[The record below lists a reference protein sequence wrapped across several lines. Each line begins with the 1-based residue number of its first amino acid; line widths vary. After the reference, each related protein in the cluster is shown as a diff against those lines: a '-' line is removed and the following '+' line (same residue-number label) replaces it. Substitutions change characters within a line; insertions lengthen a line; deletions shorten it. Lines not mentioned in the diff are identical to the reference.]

1 MQETP
6 VSSLGRKDPLEEEVA
21 ACSSILAWRIP
32 WTEEPGGLQS
42 MGSWRV
48 GHDWATE
55 DMNTKTLSIIVSDSR
70 SHSGRWEH
78 GVLGLMWA
86 WGFWSFFSYSFLEL
100 LFLLGASFHS
110 HMHSLVWS
118 QRLEGTLLQM
128 SPWSLPAQVLL
139 LQYSALQISAPWS
152 SYSLSSQLSRKE
164 SWTLRILTS
173 PSLLC
178 GSETVSSWKAR
189 QL

>member
-1 MQETP
+1 MDR
-6 VSSLGRKDPLEEEVA
+6 G
-21 ACSSILAWRIP
+21 AWRA
-32 WTEEPGGLQS
+32 TVHGVVK
-42 MGSWRV
+42 SWSWLS
-48 GHDWATE
+48 DE
-55 DMNTKTLSIIVSDSR
+55 DTNTKTLSIIVSDSR

-100 LFLLGASFHS
+100 LFLPGASFHS